1 MVNRMNLKKLVGSAL
16 VVVGVLGVGAA
27 AYAATA
33 TTPAE
38 IVAGL
43 TGQTVEQVAELRAT
57 GVTYGTIAAEAEVL
71 PEFQQEMLE
80 LKKEIL
86 DQRVKDGRLTQE
98 QADEIY
104 QAIKDN
110 QAACN
115 GTGSAGV
122 GQQYGAGFGCGAG
135 VGAGQGLG
143 IGGMRRQGGLGN
155 GTGFGRGRVR

>member
-1 MVNRMNLKKLVGSAL
+1 MNLKRLVGSAL

-43 TGQTVEQVAELRAT
+43 TGQAVEQVIEQRAT
-57 GVTYGTIAAEAEVL
+57 GVTYGEIAAEAEVL
-71 PEFQQEMLE
+71 SEFQQQMLE

-86 DQRVKDGRLTQE
+86 DQRVKDGQLTQE

-122 GQQYGAGFGCGAG
+122 GQKYGAGLGCGSGA
-135 VGAGQGLG
+135 GAGQGLG
-143 IGGMRRQGGLGN
+143 MGGGMRRQGGLGN

>member
-1 MVNRMNLKKLVGSAL
+1 MNLKKLVGSAL

-43 TGQTVEQVAELRAT
+43 TGQTVEQVVELRAT

-110 QAACN
+110 QATCN

-143 IGGMRRQGGLGN
+143 MGGGMRRQGGLGN
-155 GTGFGRGRVR
+155 GAGFGRGRVR